1 MHGSS
6 VFYFIFGILFIRKL
20 YMKNFICLN
29 TGITFVFIAV
39 FVSMLGGCKHK
50 TNFDEL
56 TEVSYSSSVAPII
69 NSNCAFSGCHG
80 DSLSGSMN
88 LVHYDGLM
96 NGGIEAGSPNKSKLY
111 LALKSLKDDVMPKKP
126 YNELTEKQIQLIY
139 VWIGQ
144 GAKNN

>member
-1 MHGSS
+1 MKNPFRSNKCLP
-6 VFYFIFGILFIRKL
+6 FIFVFVL
-20 YMKNFICLN
+20 
-29 TGITFVFIAV
+29 VFI
-39 FVSMLGGCKHK
+39 LGSCKHN

-56 TEVSYSSSVAPII
+56 TEVSYSAHVAPII

-88 LVHYDGLM
+88 LTSYGGLM
-96 NGGIEAGSPNKSKLY
+96 SGGIEAGSPNKSKLY
-111 LALKSLKDDVMPKKP
+111 KAIKSLGKDIMPKKP
-126 YNELTEKQIQLIY
+126 YKELTEKQIQLIY

>member
-1 MHGSS
+1 MKHVFGSNT
-6 VFYFIFGILFIRKL
+6 VKPFIFIVALAFMFG
-20 YMKNFICLN
+20 
-29 TGITFVFIAV
+29 
-39 FVSMLGGCKHK
+39 SCKHK

-56 TEVSYSSSVAPII
+56 AEVSYSANIAPII

-88 LVHYDGLM
+88 LVHYAGLM
-96 NGGIEAGSPNKSKLY
+96 GGGIEAGSPNKSKLY
-111 LALKSLKDDVMPKKP
+111 NALKSLKDDVMPKKP